1 MSILS
6 DTRRYEAWLRKQCK
20 LVEADLAYKHQRMRK
35 NAFVF
40 LRATYYRWARK
51 IEEWCPELTSAPS
64 VLAIGDLHTEN
75 YGTWRDGEG
84 RLVWGINDFDE
95 AAVMPYTLDL
105 VRLTASAVLAPGR
118 RLDPNEICR
127 AIQSGYREGL
137 TTPGPILLE
146 EKEEVWMRPFVNCTD
161 ADCIRFW
168 GEVKGYPDAK
178 PPRKVMAGLT
188 RSLPIE
194 AETVRFCTRVKGG
207 GSLGRSRYVAVAR
220 WSGGH
225 ALREAKALVASA
237 WDWAHE
243 RAPDRSVFLELA
255 RGRFRS
261 ADPFLDVDGGFIYRR
276 IAADSRK
283 VELGPKAGA
292 RLNRDLLRA
301 MGRDLGAVHAAHAK
315 RAKEITRDL
324 KKRRAGWLT
333 QATEKAA
340 AAIKKDY
347 AEWRA
352 QKKSE

>member
-1 MSILS
+1 
-6 DTRRYEAWLRKQCK
+6 
-20 LVEADLAYKHQRMRK
+20 
-35 NAFVF
+35 
-40 LRATYYRWARK
+40 
-51 IEEWCPELTSAPS
+51 
-64 VLAIGDLHTEN
+64 
-75 YGTWRDGEG
+75 
-84 RLVWGINDFDE
+84 
-95 AAVMPYTLDL
+95 

-146 EKEEVWMRPFVNCTD
+146 EKKEVWMRPFVNCTD

-225 ALREAKALVASA
+225 VLREAKALVASA